1 MVELP
6 KNVAADVAACPG
18 LSFHTCPGLSF
29 HTWMQ
34 VVKPSFST
42 LLADPAFF
50 QPLKSSLLVQ

>member
-6 KNVAADVAACPG
+6 KNVAADVAA
-18 LSFHTCPGLSF
+18 CPGLSF